1 MRINM
6 NVGLDGPL
14 DFHPDTLLT
23 SCVFYWGE
31 YNPAYPYNSRGYKV
45 KERNQ
50 IEFTNIPVRDLQW
63 VIDELRILH
72 K

>member
-1 MRINM
+1 MKINM
-6 NVGLDGPL
+6 DVGLDGPL
-14 DFHPDTLLT
+14 DFAPDTILT
-23 SCVFYWGE
+23 SCVFYWGK
-31 YNPAYPYNSRGYKV
+31 YNPAYPFDSRGYNV

-63 VIDELRILH
+63 VIDEMRKLN